1 MFEQWLPNGSHRLGC
16 LLRMLGVT
24 GAAPDD
30 RADVFVVKMLW
41 KHRSRWNDEK
51 GKKAV
56 DVFRSILNKFP
67 IGAEYLRRLL
77 HVLPRTSP
85 HTPGCLRLQSA
96 RRPAPCPLK
105 ADCRLSG
112 RTCELDSRSRRL

>member
-1 MFEQWLPNGSHRLGC
+1 MYRGKRRGPEMFEQWLPNGSHRLGC
-16 LLRMLGVT
+16 LLRMLGVA

-77 HVLPRTSP
+77 
-85 HTPGCLRLQSA
+85 Q
-96 RRPAPCPLK
+96 RPESGAELNNTHGMELK
-105 ADCRLSG
+105 LK
-112 RTCELDSRSRRL
+112 